1 MPEYER
7 VLVPTDGSEGVD
19 RTLDHA
25 VRLAADHGARVHA
38 LSVVDRRLTHAAA
51 DAREDVT
58 ERLVDRAEGAVRDV
72 ADRVEAAGLT
82 AETAVREGV
91 PDKEIAAYAE
101 EADVDVIVIGT
112 HGRTGRDRIANL
124 GSVTERVVQNADRP
138 VFVIHIQGGD

>member
-25 VRLAADHGARVHA
+25 VRLATDHGATVHA
-38 LSVVDRRLTHAAA
+38 LSVVDRRLAHAAD
-51 DAREDVT
+51 DARDEVLD
-58 ERLVDRAEGAVRDV
+58 RLHDRAEGAVRAV
-72 ADRVEAAGLT
+72 ADRVEDAGLSL
-82 AETAVREGV
+82 ETAVREGV
-91 PDKEIAAYAE
+91 PDKEIVSYAAE
-101 EADVDVIVIGT
+101 TDADVVVIGT

-138 VFVIHIQGGD
+138 VFVVHIAGE